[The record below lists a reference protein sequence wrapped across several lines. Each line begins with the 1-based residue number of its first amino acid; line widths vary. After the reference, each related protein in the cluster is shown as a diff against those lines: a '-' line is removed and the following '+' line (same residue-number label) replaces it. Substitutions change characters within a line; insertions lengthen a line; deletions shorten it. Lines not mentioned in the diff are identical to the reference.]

1 MSASHIRGN
10 VSSKAQVLKQEGLR
24 VVGWRA
30 WGGSNGPD
38 WESRLFLSF
47 ILPWWL
53 LEGTQPCGAPAFL
66 SGLGSVD
73 RISLS
78 SHVFFIGMA
87 LLT

>member
-24 VVGWRA
+24 VAGWRA

-47 ILPWWL
+47 ILPRGGCWRGHSLVGL
-53 LEGTQPCGAPAFL
+53 LP
-66 SGLGSVD
+66 SSVGLVLWTEYHCPPMC
-73 RISLS
+73 SL
-78 SHVFFIGMA
+78 
-87 LLT
+87 